1 MDGVVGHRLGVELRF
16 DLVSDSTSAARDA
29 DAESDTGM
37 KLYGIPNCTTVKKA
51 RTWLAEHGHDA
62 VFHDFRKQG
71 VDPAWLEQVAKQT
84 GWQPLL
90 NTRGT
95 TWRKLTDAE
104 KAAAGDETGAI
115 ALMLAQP
122 SVIKRPVLER
132 DGRFH
137 LGFAEDQ
144 YAAILGA

>member
-1 MDGVVGHRLGVELRF
+1 
-16 DLVSDSTSAARDA
+16 
-29 DAESDTGM
+29 M

-51 RTWLAEHGHDA
+51 RAWLADHAHDA
-62 VFHDFRKQG
+62 AFHDFKKQG
-71 VDPAWLEQVAKQT
+71 VDVAWLRLVVAQT
-84 GWQPLL
+84 GWQALL

-104 KAAAGDETGAI
+104 KATAGDEAGAI
-115 ALMLAQP
+115 ALMQAQP

-132 DGRFH
+132 DGKYH

-144 YAAILGA
+144 YQDIFGA

>member
-1 MDGVVGHRLGVELRF
+1 
-16 DLVSDSTSAARDA
+16 
-29 DAESDTGM
+29 M

-51 RTWLAEHGHDA
+51 RAWLAEHGHDA
-62 VFHDFRKQG
+62 AFHDFKKQG
-71 VDPAWLEQVAKQT
+71 VDPAWLKKVAKQT
-84 GWQPLL
+84 GWQALL

-104 KAAAGDETGAI
+104 KAAAGDEAGAI

-144 YAAILGA
+144 YTAIFGA